1 MPETTNLNI
10 RIDRDLKTRAD
21 KLFNA
26 MGMNLTTAVNVFVRQ
41 AVQEQAI
48 PFRIQWQAEDKE
60 QFNQLID
67 EIRDETAAKGFL
79 GDEEIDAEIQA
90 YRAERKAK
98 GTAV

>member
-1 MPETTNLNI
+1 MSETTNLNI
-10 RIDRDLKTRAD
+10 RIDRDLKACAD

-41 AVQEQAI
+41 AVREQAI

-60 QFNQLID
+60 RFNRLID
-67 EIRDETAAKGFL
+67 EIRAEVEVQGFL
-79 GDEEIDAEIQA
+79 SDEEIDAEIQA

-98 GTAV
+98 DAAV

>member
-1 MPETTNLNI
+1 MSETTNLNI

-21 KLFNA
+21 TLFNA

-48 PFRIQWQAEDKE
+48 PFRIKVEDDKT

-67 EIRDETAAKGFL
+67 EIRVETAAKGFL
-79 GDEEIDAEIQA
+79 SEEEIDAEIQA

-98 GTAV
+98 GVTV